1 MRPPPGNRISRA
13 RKIVVTASPDRLGD
27 LLPLDDGRLPGE
39 NAHVNNNFEYSNIMI
54 NVLDALAR
62 AGYCSAVAP
71 AITFPSHQEIL
82 PMPLRQRV
90 VEDVAR
96 LFGVLAHPTRLRIV
110 TLLHQES
117 QDVSSLRDA
126 LGVPAANVSQHLAL
140 LRSHHVVSMQR
151 KGTHIHYALR
161 DPRVADI
168 INRSL
173 DILDDEVTQ
182 GRALHKAI
190 ELLRLRT

>member
-1 MRPPPGNRISRA
+1 MR
-13 RKIVVTASPDRLGD
+13 
-27 LLPLDDGRLPGE
+27 
-39 NAHVNNNFEYSNIMI
+39 
-54 NVLDALAR
+54 LDAWR
-62 AGYCSAVAP
+62 PRGYCSAVPP
-71 AITFPSHQEIL
+71 AISFASDKEII

-110 TLLHQES
+110 TLLHQGE

>member
-1 MRPPPGNRISRA
+1 
-13 RKIVVTASPDRLGD
+13 
-27 LLPLDDGRLPGE
+27 
-39 NAHVNNNFEYSNIMI
+39 
-54 NVLDALAR
+54 
-62 AGYCSAVAP
+62 
-71 AITFPSHQEIL
+71 
-82 PMPLRQRV
+82 MPLRQRV

-110 TLLHQES
+110 TLLHQGE

-140 LRSHHVVSMQR
+140 LRSQHVVSMQR
-151 KGTHIHYALR
+151 KGTHIHYTLR

-173 DILDDEVTQ
+173 DILDDDASQ
-182 GRALHKAI
+182 GRAVHKAI
-190 ELLRLRT
+190 ELLRLRP

>member
-27 LLPLDDGRLPGE
+27 LLPLDDDKISGE
-39 NAHVNNNFEYSNIMI
+39 DAHVNEQFAYSNIMI
-54 NVLDALAR
+54 IVLDALVR
-62 AGYCSAVAP
+62 AGYCSAVAS
-71 AITFPSHQEIL
+71 AMLFPSHQEIL

-117 QDVSSLRDA
+117 RDVSSLRDA

-151 KGTHIHYALR
+151 KGTHVHYALR

-190 ELLRLRT
+190 ELLRLRS

>member
-1 MRPPPGNRISRA
+1 MRPPPGNRISLA

-39 NAHVNNNFEYSNIMI
+39 NAPVNNKFEYSNIVI

-173 DILDDEVTQ
+173 DILDDEMTQ

>member
-1 MRPPPGNRISRA
+1 
-13 RKIVVTASPDRLGD
+13 
-27 LLPLDDGRLPGE
+27 
-39 NAHVNNNFEYSNIMI
+39 
-54 NVLDALAR
+54 
-62 AGYCSAVAP
+62 
-71 AITFPSHQEIL
+71 
-82 PMPLRQRV
+82 MPLRQRV

-96 LFGVLAHPTRLRIV
+96 LFGVLAHPTRLRIL
-110 TLLHQES
+110 TLLHQGA

-151 KGTHIHYALR
+151 KGTHIYYALR

-173 DILDDEVTQ
+173 DILDDDASQ
-182 GRALHKAI
+182 GRAVHKAI

>member
-1 MRPPPGNRISRA
+1 MQPPPENRISRA

-27 LLPLDDGRLPGE
+27 LLPLDDGRIPGE
-39 NAHVNNNFEYSNIMI
+39 DAHVNRSFEYADIRI
-54 NVLDALAR
+54 NVLDALVR
-62 AGYCSAVAP
+62 EGYCSVVAP
-71 AITFPSHQEIL
+71 AMTFPSRQEIL

-151 KGTHIHYALR
+151 KGAHIHYALR

>member
-1 MRPPPGNRISRA
+1 
-13 RKIVVTASPDRLGD
+13 
-27 LLPLDDGRLPGE
+27 
-39 NAHVNNNFEYSNIMI
+39 MI
-54 NVLDALAR
+54 IVLDALVR
-62 AGYCSAVAP
+62 AGYCSAVAS
-71 AITFPSHQEIL
+71 AMLFPSHQEIL

-117 QDVSSLRDA
+117 RDVSSLRDA

-151 KGTHIHYALR
+151 KGTHVHYALR

-190 ELLRLRT
+190 ELLRLRS

>member
-1 MRPPPGNRISRA
+1 
-13 RKIVVTASPDRLGD
+13 
-27 LLPLDDGRLPGE
+27 
-39 NAHVNNNFEYSNIMI
+39 MI

-62 AGYCSAVAP
+62 AGYCYAVAP

>member
-1 MRPPPGNRISRA
+1 MQPPPGNRISRA

-39 NAHVNNNFEYSNIMI
+39 NAHVNNKFEYSNIMI